1 MKKYFYIVL
10 IGFVSVS
17 FLFQG
22 CEDDDQVLLVTDN
35 DACYISALQLYA
47 SDNRNAV
54 VGSVVI
60 DDDRNTITAVVKN
73 GSNLARLKPRCSLA
87 PEATLSP
94 KMGVWTD
101 FTGSVQYTVTS
112 GNGEVKKT
120 YTITVTEQ
128 Q

>member
-1 MKKYFYIVL
+1 MKKYICIIALMITPVL
-10 IGFVSVS
+10 F
-17 FLFQG
+17 FG
-22 CEDDDQVLLVTDN
+22 CESDDEVILITDN
-35 DACYISALQLYA
+35 EACYISALQLYA

-54 VGSVVI
+54 VGTVVI
-60 DDDRNTITAVVKN
+60 DNDKNTIQATVKN

-101 FTGSVQYTVTS
+101 FSSPAQYTVTS
-112 GNGEVKKT
+112 GNGQIKKT
-120 YTITVTEQ
+120 YAITVIEQ